1 MDAGRKKLAAAI
13 LVVACLALLCIT
25 LVPTNSS
32 QEDIAANQD
41 IALSSGEE
49 MLTPSDEPGSSDQS
63 FTDDEMSRYSKNMDI
78 WFMLMLVAFLMIF
91 IRKFEWGVALATLLV
106 TAGSFLSYMAIQ
118 QFYFGADIWDQSLMI
133 RGVICSITVVI
144 GIGVFLGTIKMWQ
157 YLLVGVLFAPIYS
170 LVEWFL
176 TADPYLNDL
185 GIGTVTDPGGS
196 IMVHMCAAY
205 FGLGVLLALRE
216 KRAFKE
222 PMYTTTHSVT
232 FVWLASMLLF
242 ILWPSFVTSLLPAD
256 QVTWGLVTCYMS
268 GIGSIITTYIILEI
282 TQKKVNPL
290 IYTYAMLAGPVAI
303 GSPLLLVDQ
312 WGALVIGLVAGA
324 VSALAFVYLQ
334 PWLCKKMGAVDVMGV
349 HNLHGVGGWIGALSV
364 VVITGELVNA
374 VAAVCVAALVLVL
387 GAVVG
392 LIVRFT
398 RGKMTDEMLFSDDAD
413 FIKTEDPSQTY
424 IQTKLDED
432 PTNTDAPGPGTA

>member
-1 MDAGRKKLAAAI
+1 MHVGRKKLAAAI
-13 LVVACLALLCIT
+13 LVIACLALVC
-25 LVPTNSS
+25 
-32 QEDIAANQD
+32 
-41 IALSSGEE
+41 IALIPSSGLQDNVAADQSLILSAGEE
-49 MLTPSDEPGSSDQS
+49 MLTPPDQAGSSDQS
-63 FTDDEMSRYSKNMDI
+63 FTDDEMSRYAKNMDI

-106 TAGSFLSYMAIQ
+106 TVGSFISYMAIQ

-144 GIGVFLGTIKMWQ
+144 AIGVFLGTTKMWQ
-157 YLLVGVLFAPIYS
+157 YILVGVLFAPVYS
-170 LVEWFL
+170 LVEWFM
-176 TADPYLNDL
+176 TAAPYLNDL
-185 GIGTVTDPGGS
+185 GLGTVTDPGGS

-205 FGLGVLLALRE
+205 FGIGVLLALRE

-222 PMYTTTHSVT
+222 PMYTTTHSIT

-256 QVTWGLVTCYMS
+256 QVTWGLITCYMS
-268 GIGSIITTYIILEI
+268 GLGSMLTTYIVLEI

-324 VSALAFVYLQ
+324 LSALAFVYLQ
-334 PWLCKKMGAVDVMGV
+334 PWLCKKMGALDVMGV

-374 VAAVCVAALVLVL
+374 VAAIAVAVIVLVL
-387 GAVVG
+387 GFVVG
-392 LIVRFT
+392 LIVRLT
-398 RGKMTDEMLFSDDAD
+398 RGTIEDDMLFNDDAD
-413 FIKTEDPSQTY
+413 FIKSEDPAATY
-424 IQTKLDED
+424 VQKKIDEEL
-432 PTNTDAPGPGTA
+432 PATETT